1 MTKTLCGYTL
11 LDVRKSLREAIG
23 RRDRRA
29 SNRWVAELVATPAAI
44 GSLWA
49 SYWLSC
55 EASVDGNPSLPLLLG
70 QTWTTLVQTAQAAQ
84 SNWTLF
90 RNDEAVRRTV
100 AEITCRLLDYP
111 RQTMPSLPV
120 KDVALYDVSTILEKP
135 MPASADSPI
144 VLGVWSRNHDSME
157 LRHLAGHWIDSLH
170 SGEMRLSVSIL
181 VWSLLPTTKLK
192 CGPRGPSGSKDSPIW
207 YWFSLGAALLKAK
220 SLHPG
225 WLTFHDTTVD
235 AMKTHYRHWSAA
247 ERLKILMF
255 WTLNLRACIA
265 GSKES
270 WTIGPITLSTEEID
284 LPYKE
289 IANELGSKKTVVP
302 IQTKVESKPET
313 KAEKLSQK
321 MKAAD
326 DTVLAMFGV
335 I

>member
-1 MTKTLCGYTL
+1 
-11 LDVRKSLREAIG
+11 
-23 RRDRRA
+23 
-29 SNRWVAELVATPAAI
+29 
-44 GSLWA
+44 
-49 SYWLSC
+49 
-55 EASVDGNPSLPLLLG
+55 
-70 QTWTTLVQTAQAAQ
+70 
-84 SNWTLF
+84 
-90 RNDEAVRRTV
+90 
-100 AEITCRLLDYP
+100 
-111 RQTMPSLPV
+111 MPSLPV

-255 WTLNLRACIA
+255 WTFPNTSLF
-265 GSKES
+265 
-270 WTIGPITLSTEEID
+270 TE
-284 LPYKE
+284 
-289 IANELGSKKTVVP
+289 
-302 IQTKVESKPET
+302 
-313 KAEKLSQK
+313 
-321 MKAAD
+321 
-326 DTVLAMFGV
+326 LAMYMSIILLSMFPGNVV
-335 I
+335 IDGLTHTGLDASNI